1 MSGSMSSQI
10 YLIYQMHKSDKEVKL
25 TEDFSRKTGI
35 IPTIV
40 KNKKIHSRYR
50 NYKSKKFLGFINLFP
65 IIDSFTYLRSGLQ
78 ASNIDLFIIYSS
90 KNKNRVITEI
100 QMENDILKLD
110 LPKKRIV
117 TTRRGVVIAWIV
129 IMSSITALISLLFIK
144 NQIKSIKYLK
154 KNAEKLGMGANVVNF
169 KITGASEI
177 RSLSISLIRM
187 KERINRQI
195 NQRTLMLSGVSH
207 DLRTLLT
214 RMKLQIALMTKNQEI
229 ANLESDITDM
239 ETIIDEYLEFCKGGQ
254 SEISGEVKAKIY
266 FGDIVKSYQ
275 LLHKNITYNDKIA
288 PEVKMICKSNNLKRA
303 IRNIIDNAI
312 KYTKDH
318 IYIFTKKTKNN
329 IIITVSDDGPGVE
342 DKNLDK
348 IFKPFCRLDSSRN
361 LDIIGT
367 GLGLSITKDIINSH
381 GGQILAS
388 RSSYGGLCIKII
400 LPIHLLT

>member
-1 MSGSMSSQI
+1 MLLKRFIPKSLFNRFLLIILIPSAIVQITIIYIFYYNHTNNINKHMSGSMSSQI

-129 IMSSITALISLLFIK
+129 IMSSITAMISLLFIK

-177 RSLSISLIRM
+177 R
-187 KERINRQI
+187 
-195 NQRTLMLSGVSH
+195 
-207 DLRTLLT
+207 
-214 RMKLQIALMTKNQEI
+214 
-229 ANLESDITDM
+229 
-239 ETIIDEYLEFCKGGQ
+239 
-254 SEISGEVKAKIY
+254 
-266 FGDIVKSYQ
+266 
-275 LLHKNITYNDKIA
+275 
-288 PEVKMICKSNNLKRA
+288 
-303 IRNIIDNAI
+303 
-312 KYTKDH
+312 
-318 IYIFTKKTKNN
+318 
-329 IIITVSDDGPGVE
+329 
-342 DKNLDK
+342 
-348 IFKPFCRLDSSRN
+348 
-361 LDIIGT
+361 
-367 GLGLSITKDIINSH
+367 
-381 GGQILAS
+381 
-388 RSSYGGLCIKII
+388 
-400 LPIHLLT
+400 